1 MTNLKGTRG
10 SIIKIRSRTRD
21 GRNIHKSQISI
32 DDTKSVERE
41 LRIWKDKLGV
51 PISAFANVLKNP
63 IDEEEL
69 KNVREMV
76 KKSIVISNEKVKNS
90 LSK

>member
-1 MTNLKGTRG
+1 MVNLRGTSG
-10 SIIKIRSRTRD
+10 SIIKIRSRDRS
-21 GRNIHKSQISI
+21 GRNIHRSQFST

-51 PISAFANVLKNP
+51 PMSVFASVLKKPFDDEELANV
-63 IDEEEL
+63 
-69 KNVREMV
+69 
-76 KKSIVISNEKVKNS
+76 KKLMHKDIVESNDNTKKA